1 MHAPSN
7 ASLVDAATPVDP
19 LACALADCPA
29 CLGAYLAALDQAP
42 HPTTCSCGNVWTAAR
57 RPRAAPVDV
66 PADLEAL
73 ARWLPTIAGRALP
86 LGDAG
91 GASGGR
97 LDGRPDHVDERHR
110 DARSGLRTALTALS
124 TLDAMERA
132 GEARH
137 VKILWFAYVLTG
149 PELAARAGLEVLV
162 ANRFTSQEQLAAWA
176 AHKSRLV
183 REARKRAHG
192 ERLLTGARAAYEG
205 AARGGG
211 QAPAP
216 PSADHRQLAR
226 TVDELVARTAAKVAS
241 AAAKVASD
249 SREVANET
257 SPEK

>member
-149 PELAARAGLEVLV
+149 PELAGYRDARRPSRRASTARASPALVILAALLSPKPCKTTSWSRFRVISTSAPRFAFSRRKAASPSRLV
-162 ANRFTSQEQLAAWA
+162 ANSFQLD
-176 AHKSRLV
+176 H
-183 REARKRAHG
+183 
-192 ERLLTGARAAYEG
+192 
-205 AARGGG
+205 
-211 QAPAP
+211 
-216 PSADHRQLAR
+216 PSAVLY
-226 TVDELVARTAAKVAS
+226 T
-241 AAAKVASD
+241 
-249 SREVANET
+249 SR
-257 SPEK
+257 P